1 MSRASKFI
9 NFLSVFL
16 SFWLFAIY
24 NCDYFSNYKNIIF
37 GLPSYGL
44 IFFGCYAL
52 HEIGKGLATLKD
64 HEKEYIS
71 TLGDIKRANDFML
84 SKGIDIKLKLH

>member
-1 MSRASKFI
+1 MSRASKFLT
-9 NFLSVFL
+9 FLSVFL
-16 SFWLFAIY
+16 SFWLFAIFNY
-24 NCDYFSNYKNIIF
+24 DFSDFKNILL

-44 IFFGCYAL
+44 IAFGCYAL

-84 SKGIDIKLKLH
+84 SKGIDIDLKLH